1 MKIRIPK
8 NAPINDISQKDI
20 KKMSDAIVELRKN
33 PIKGW
38 KKYFSITFKPFF
50 KRDPMDATYMA
61 FKTFFDMTEL
71 PFTRKDA
78 ETVRTNMLRLSNK
91 LYEIHLEQTEEVDAE
106 IERRQKNE

>member
-8 NAPINDISQKDI
+8 NAPINDLTQEEI
-20 KKMSDAIVELRKN
+20 KSMADAIGERIKN
-33 PIKGW
+33 PLKGW
-38 KKYFSITFKPFF
+38 KKYFSITFKPFYR
-50 KRDPMDATYMA
+50 RDPMDATYVA
-61 FKTFFDMTEL
+61 FKTFFDMTGL

-91 LYEIHLEQTEEVDAE
+91 LYEIHLEQTKEVDAE